1 MAAFIGDL
9 LTRYKPATAGN
20 RYRAMNSFFKWCMEE
35 GEIKRSPMERTKPP
49 HVPVEAP
56 EVIKPEDMKRLLKAC
71 SGERVRGT
79 S

>member
-1 MAAFIGDL
+1 
-9 LTRYKPATAGN
+9 
-20 RYRAMNSFFKWCMEE
+20 MEE